1 MMKLRTYKTL
11 TKELRKK
18 IKKEVNWKGKYMTN
32 YNLKTKLK
40 I

>member
-18 IKKEVNWKGKYMTN
+18 IKKGVNWKEN
-32 YNLKTKLK
+32 IWK
-40 I
+40 III